1 MLSDLNIPSS
11 ILEIAISFLSTFL
24 DSSFSIKFF
33 ENMFLFII
41 KFFECALLTITF
53 SFFKYE
59 FIEDIFN
66 PLKRVLVLNSSKFS
80 VLKSLRYI
88 VLSIL
93 RCFL

>member
-41 KFFECALLTITF
+41 KFFECALLTMTF
-53 SFFKYE
+53 QFF
-59 FIEDIFN
+59 
-66 PLKRVLVLNSSKFS
+66 
-80 VLKSLRYI
+80 
-88 VLSIL
+88 
-93 RCFL
+93 

>member
-41 KFFECALLTITF
+41 KFFECALLTILLVFLNT
-53 SFFKYE
+53 SLLK
-59 FIEDIFN
+59 IF
-66 PLKRVLVLNSSKFS
+66 LIR
-80 VLKSLRYI
+80 
-88 VLSIL
+88 
-93 RCFL
+93 